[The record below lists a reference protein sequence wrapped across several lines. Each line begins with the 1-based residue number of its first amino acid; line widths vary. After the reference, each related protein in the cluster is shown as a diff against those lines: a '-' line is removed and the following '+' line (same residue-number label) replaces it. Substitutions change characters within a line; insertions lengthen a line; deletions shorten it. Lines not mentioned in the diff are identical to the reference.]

1 MHPGGGVCCTGL
13 SILGQLNA
21 HWHRV
26 LVLIV
31 VVFPLSL
38 CLCTAGKPLTY
49 MPYEMKLALD
59 QEAHSGRPGSPYR
72 LSPRELSKASP
83 QLDPNAPNASR
94 YSVPPGKST
103 HLHLLLLLPSLLVS
117 FLPLL
122 IQTSLAW
129 LPLSLWCLTME
140 ALEAIDWYSLDWN
153 KCSILYFSHSFS
165 LTCFNVYILLSCRL
179 LW

>member
-1 MHPGGGVCCTGL
+1 MCLGGGLSCTGL
-13 SILGQLNA
+13 FILGQLNA
-21 HWHRV
+21 HWHWV

-38 CLCTAGKPLTY
+38 CLCTAGKPLPY
-49 MPYEMKLALD
+49 MPYDMKLALD

-83 QLDPNAPNASR
+83 QPDPNAPSVSR

-103 HLHLLLLLPSLLVS
+103 HLHLLLPSLLAS
-117 FLPLL
+117 SLPLQ

-129 LPLSLWCLTME
+129 LLLSLLGLTVE
-140 ALEAIDWYSLDWN
+140 ALL
-153 KCSILYFSHSFS
+153 L
-165 LTCFNVYILLSCRL
+165 ILLAIECYIAWIEMRYT
-179 LW
+179 